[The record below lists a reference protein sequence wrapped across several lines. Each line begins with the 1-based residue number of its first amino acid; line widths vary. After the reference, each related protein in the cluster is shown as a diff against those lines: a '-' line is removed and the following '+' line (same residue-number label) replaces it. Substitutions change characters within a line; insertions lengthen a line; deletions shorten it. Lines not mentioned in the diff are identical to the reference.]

1 MVHRFFTVL
10 LDYAHCAHEAY
21 LVVYDTGW
29 TFFVL
34 AGGTH
39 ACDVPQLRHPLEV
52 GGAYWLMVVLMNQ
65 PLSLISV
72 WLYSR

>member
-1 MVHRFFTVL
+1 MARRFFTVL
-10 LDYAHCAHEAY
+10 LDYAHYTHEAY

-29 TFFVL
+29 TLFVL

-39 ACDVPQLRHPLEV
+39 SCDVPQLRHPLEV